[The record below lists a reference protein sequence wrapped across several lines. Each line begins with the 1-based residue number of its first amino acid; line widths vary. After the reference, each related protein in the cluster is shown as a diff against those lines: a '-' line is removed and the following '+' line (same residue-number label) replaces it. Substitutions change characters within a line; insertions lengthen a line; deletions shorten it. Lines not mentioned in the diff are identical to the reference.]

1 MKITA
6 MCRAL
11 KEAASESPNSHKHR
25 TGKCPKGFVSDNNGR
40 CTRAS
45 RLRKNK
51 RSMSRHRNRSHH
63 R

>member
-1 MKITA
+1 MQITA
-6 MCRAL
+6 MCQLL
-11 KEAASESPNSHKHR
+11 KEASESPNTHKRR
-25 TGKCPKGFVSDNNGR
+25 TGRCPKGFVTDSHGR

-51 RSMSRHRNRSHH
+51 RFLARHRTNRHH